1 MSIIGASAVSRWP
14 CAAVRGCDLNNA
26 HPAIL
31 PHLKPRHFLLALV
44 VVAIWG
50 TNFVVIKEA
59 LATLPP
65 FLFAALRFSIAFLP
79 AAFFLKRPAVPVSH
93 LAIYGVLIGAGQF
106 GVLYFAMNGFISPG
120 LASLVVQMQVF
131 FTIGLAMLVSTG
143 TRERVKLFQWLAAAL
158 AVAGLLIII
167 VHNDGHTTPAGLA
180 MVLFAALCWASGNI
194 VGRESAAQLPNINML
209 AYVVWSSVF
218 AVPPLLVLSLI
229 FEGIPTMTTA
239 LGSMQLSTWGAVA
252 WQSVGNTLFGYAVW
266 AWLLAR
272 YPASTIA
279 PLALLVPVFGMSAS
293 ALYLSEP
300 LPAWKLMA
308 ASLIMAGLAV
318 NILWPKWM
326 GKNAK
331 Q

>member
-1 MSIIGASAVSRWP
+1 MDATLK
-14 CAAVRGCDLNNA
+14 AA
-26 HPAIL
+26 P

-131 FTIGLAMLVSTG
+131 FTVGLAMWVAKDG
-143 TRERVKLFQWLAAAL
+143 RERLRFFQIAAAAL
-158 AVAGLLIII
+158 AVAGLLTIIL
-167 VHNDGHTTPAGLA
+167 HNDGHTTPLGLA

-194 VGRESAAQLPNINML
+194 MGRASAAHLPSINML

-218 AVPPLLVLSLI
+218 AVPPLLVLSLM
-229 FEGIPTMTTA
+229 FEGVPTMATA
-239 LGSMQLSTWGAVA
+239 LGSMHWSTWLAVA
-252 WQSVGNTLFGYAVW
+252 WQSVGNTLFGYAAW

-293 ALYLSEP
+293 ALYLGEP
-300 LPAWKLMA
+300 LPVWKLTA

-318 NILWPKWM
+318 NILWPKWI
-326 GKNAK
+326 AK
-331 Q
+331 KTKQ